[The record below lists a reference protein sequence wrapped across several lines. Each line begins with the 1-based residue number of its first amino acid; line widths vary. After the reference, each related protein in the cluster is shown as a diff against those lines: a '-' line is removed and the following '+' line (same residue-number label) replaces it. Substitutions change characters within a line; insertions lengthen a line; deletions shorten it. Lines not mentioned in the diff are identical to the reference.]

1 MADRDRIQ
9 DELDELFADLCQVSR
24 FTGLRHGFRP
34 RVDSFRSADPAQLTV
49 VVELPGI
56 APDSIQLVVDEH
68 TLLVAG
74 ERPRPAAAHA
84 ERQYQQMEIDYGP
97 FQRRVQLPE
106 AVDVEAASARYERGL
121 LTVELPLVATKPR
134 QERAVI
140 LVRMIHS

>member
-49 VVELPGI
+49 VVELPGVD
-56 APDSIQLVVDEH
+56 PDTIELVVDERM
-68 TLLVAG
+68 LVVTG
-74 ERPRPAAAHA
+74 ERPRPAAARA

-106 AVDVEAASARYERGL
+106 AVDVDSASARYERGL
-121 LTVELPLVATKPR
+121 LTVELPLAPARPR
-134 QERAVI
+134 QERASI
-140 LVRMIHS
+140 RVRMQS

>member
-34 RVDSFRSADPAQLTV
+34 RVDSFRAADPAQLTV

-56 APDSIQLVVDEH
+56 DPDTIELIVDERM
-68 TLLVAG
+68 LLVAG
-74 ERPRPAAAHA
+74 ERPRPATAQA

-97 FQRRVQLPE
+97 FQRRIQLPE
-106 AVDVEAASARYERGL
+106 AVDVDGASARYERGL
-121 LTVELPLVATKPR
+121 LTVVLPLAPTLPR
-134 QERAVI
+134 QERAFIRVW
-140 LVRMIHS
+140 MQS

>member
-24 FTGLRHGFRP
+24 FTGIRHGFRP
-34 RVDSFRSADPAQLTV
+34 RVDSYRSADPAQLTV

-56 APDSIQLVVDEH
+56 DPETIQLIVDERL
-68 TLLVAG
+68 LLVAG
-74 ERPRPAAAHA
+74 ERPRPVAARA

-97 FQRRVQLPE
+97 FQRRIQLPE
-106 AVDVEAASARYERGL
+106 AVDVDGASARYERGL

>member
-56 APDSIQLVVDEH
+56 DPDTIELIVDER
-68 TLLVAG
+68 TLVVAG
-74 ERPRPAAAHA
+74 ERPRPATGHA
-84 ERQYQQMEIDYGP
+84 GRQYQQMEIDYGP
-97 FQRRVQLPE
+97 FQRRIQLPE
-106 AVDVEAASARYERGL
+106 PVDVDAAHARYERGL
-121 LTVELPLVATKPR
+121 LTVELPIAPAKPR
-134 QERAVI
+134 QERASI
-140 LVRMIHS
+140 RVRMLP

>member
-34 RVDSFRSADPAQLTV
+34 RVDSFRTADPAQLTV

-56 APDSIQLVVDEH
+56 DPETIQLIVDER
-68 TLLVAG
+68 TLVVAG
-74 ERPRPAAAHA
+74 ERPRPATGHG

-97 FQRRVQLPE
+97 FQRRIQLPE
-106 AVDVEAASARYERGL
+106 AVDADAANARYERGL
-121 LTVELPLVATKPR
+121 LTVELPLAPAR
-134 QERAVI
+134 PPQARALI
-140 LVRMIHS
+140 RVRLA